1 MKGYENY
8 RKSGV
13 SWLGRIPAHWGI
25 ARGKNLYRKMNRPVN
40 DTDEVITCFRNGEV
54 TLRKNRRTTGFTE
67 SLKEIGY
74 QGIKKG
80 DLVIHVMD
88 AFAGAIG
95 VSDSDGKGTPVY
107 NVCEAKGESNN
118 TYYAYLLRE
127 MARTGYIQSLY
138 RGIRERSSDFR
149 FEIFARQYYPVPPI
163 DEQEQIARF
172 LDWKISGIDRMISIR
187 QKQITGFAELK
198 KALITQ
204 TVTRGNWERVRLKR
218 VVTVRSEKGTY
229 RDKTDDKYIGLENI
243 RGYSEKL
250 IETDTEYDTS
260 TQSRCRK
267 GDLLFGKL
275 RPYLAKVIIA
285 PYDSF
290 CTSEL
295 LVISSFAGDM
305 RYLRYIMLSHDFI
318 SKVDSS
324 TYGAKMPRANST
336 FILNIS
342 IPLPPTAEQIKI
354 SQYLDKKC
362 SLIDRAISNLTQQI
376 NTLKEL
382 KASLISEAVTGKI
395 DVRHIT
401 IPVQEKIS

>member
-8 RKSGV
+8 RESGV
-13 SWLGRIPAHWGI
+13 LWLGRIPAHWEEKFLQQVCSVKKEKNTGNRENNVLSLSYGYVIRKRDVYSGLVASDFSTYQIVRKGDIILRFTDLQNDHNSLRTGLVQETGI
-25 ARGKNLYRKMNRPVN
+25 ITSAYVCITPTINNSYLHYLLHAYDVRKVFYGM
-40 DTDEVITCFRNGEV
+40 G
-54 TLRKNRRTTGFTE
+54 TGVRQ
-67 SLKEIGY
+67 SIGY
-74 QGIKKG
+74 KDIRHM
-80 DLVIHVMD
+80 LV
-88 AFAGAIG
+88 
-95 VSDSDGKGTPVY
+95 
-107 NVCEAKGESNN
+107 
-118 TYYAYLLRE
+118 
-127 MARTGYIQSLY
+127 
-138 RGIRERSSDFR
+138 
-149 FEIFARQYYPVPPI
+149 PVPPI
-163 DEQEQIARF
+163 DEQEQIAHF

-382 KASLISEAVTGKI
+382 KTSLISEAVTGKI